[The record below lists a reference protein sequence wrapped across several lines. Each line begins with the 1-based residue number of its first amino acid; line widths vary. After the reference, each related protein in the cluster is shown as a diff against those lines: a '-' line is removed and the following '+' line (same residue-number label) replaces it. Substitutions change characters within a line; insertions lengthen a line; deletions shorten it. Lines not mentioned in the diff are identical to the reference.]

1 MANIRLIKLAHVPPN
16 NNWNPMTFPSSICVY
31 CGSAADVAQS
41 YKDAAVLLGRLAGE
55 QGIEII
61 YGGGRVGL
69 MGLVADAALAAGGK
83 VTGIIP
89 RHIVEMEVAHRTLTE
104 LIVVESMHE
113 RKKMMA
119 DRADA
124 FAILPGGL
132 GTLDE
137 AFEILTWKQLGL
149 HDKPIVIANI
159 EDYWAPLLT
168 LVRRGVSEGFV
179 RPRHAGL
186 FTTVTEIEALLPAL
200 TTAMQGVDVVSSFT

>member
-1 MANIRLIKLAHVPPN
+1 MTNIRVIKLAEAAPN
-16 NNWNPMTFPSSICVY
+16 NNWNPMTLPSSICVY
-31 CGSAADVAQS
+31 CGSASDVAQS
-41 YKDAAVLLGRLAGE
+41 YRNAAVNLGRLAGE
-55 QGIEII
+55 QGIEIV

-104 LIVVESMHE
+104 LIVVETMHQ
-113 RKKMMA
+113 RKQMMA

-149 HDKPIVIANI
+149 HDKPIFVINV
-159 EDYWAPLLT
+159 EGYWDPLLA
-168 LVRRGVSEGFV
+168 LVRNGVDEGFI

-186 FTTVTEIEALLPAL
+186 FTVITEIEVLLPGMTA
-200 TTAMQGVDVVSSFT
+200 AMQGVDAARSFT

>member
-1 MANIRLIKLAHVPPN
+1 
-16 NNWNPMTFPSSICVY
+16 MTLPSTICVY

-41 YKDAAVLLGRLAGE
+41 YKNAAALLGRLAGE
-55 QGIEII
+55 QGIEIV

-89 RHIVEMEVAHRTLTE
+89 RHIVEMEVAHRTLSE
-104 LIVVESMHE
+104 LIVVETMHQ
-113 RKKMMA
+113 RKRMMV
-119 DRADA
+119 DRSDA
-124 FAILPGGL
+124 FVILPGGL

-137 AFEILTWKQLGL
+137 AFEILTWKQLQL

-159 EDYWAPLLT
+159 DGYWDPLLA
-168 LVRRGVSEGFV
+168 LVRHGVDGGFI

-186 FTTVTEIEALLPAL
+186 FTEVTEIDTLLPIL
-200 TTAMQGVDVVSSFT
+200 TTVIQGVDAGSSFT

>member
-1 MANIRLIKLAHVPPN
+1 
-16 NNWNPMTFPSSICVY
+16 MTLPSSLCVY

-55 QGIEII
+55 QGVEIV

-89 RHIVEMEVAHRTLTE
+89 RHIVEMEVAHQTLTE
-104 LIVVESMHE
+104 LIVVETMHQ
-113 RKKMMA
+113 RKQMMA

-124 FAILPGGL
+124 FVILPGGM

-149 HDKPIVIANI
+149 HNKPVIVANI
-159 EDYWAPLLT
+159 DGYWEPLLA
-168 LVRRGVSEGFV
+168 LVRHGVAAGFV
-179 RPRHAGL
+179 RPRHAEL
-186 FTTVTEIEALLPAL
+186 FTEVMAIDVLLPL
-200 TTAMQGVDVVSSFT
+200 LTAMPGIDAAGSFT